1 MVEFV
6 IRNPIFFDFSKIII
20 KDFYLAIISAIVG
33 FFLLLLL
40 LILRNTSFQIW
51 IKRKSIHFIG
61 GTYIGFIINFFDSL
75 LGIILG
81 IALFLAMFLILILTS
96 KFKILKEY
104 IILNEC
110 RENERN
116 FAFLTNSI
124 FTLVVLFSIMLIFSN
139 YPAIFTASALIV
151 SWADTSGEVIGRI
164 LPIYKYKIFN
174 KKTLSGSI
182 AVFITSFLTFLI
194 ILLHF
199 NLSLP
204 LYWIWRL
211 ILGSFVCAIVEAFSW
226 KWIDNLLLPIFGSLF
241 MLWFYLM

>member
-1 MVEFV
+1 M
-6 IRNPIFFDFSKIII
+6 

-33 FFLLLLL
+33 LCLLLLL
-40 LILRNTSFQIW
+40 LILRNTPFQIW

-61 GTYIGFIINFFDSL
+61 GTYIGFIVYFFNSL
-75 LGIILG
+75 LGILLG

-116 FAFLTNSI
+116 FAFLTNSVL
-124 FTLVVLFSIMLIFSN
+124 TLAVLFLILLIFNN
-139 YPAIFTASALIV
+139 YPAIFTASTLIV

-164 LPIYKYKIFN
+164 LPIYNYKIFN

-182 AVFITSFLTFLI
+182 AVFVTSFLTFLI
-194 ILLHF
+194 ILLYF
-199 NLSLP
+199 NLLFP
-204 LYWIWRL
+204 LYWFWRL
-211 ILGSFVCAIVEAFSW
+211 ILGSLICTLVEAFSW
-226 KWIDNLLLPIFGSLF
+226 KWFDNLLLPIIGSLF
-241 MLWFYLM
+241 ILWFYLM